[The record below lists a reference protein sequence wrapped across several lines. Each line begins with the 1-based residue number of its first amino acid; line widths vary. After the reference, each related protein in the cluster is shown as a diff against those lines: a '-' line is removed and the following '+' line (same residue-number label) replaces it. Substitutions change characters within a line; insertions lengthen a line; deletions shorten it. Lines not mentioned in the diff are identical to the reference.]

1 MLNAKKYESIIVET
15 ACCTLCLIFL
25 LYFFQV
31 RKHLLIF
38 DISYCVQSNIFWTN
52 RLNLNYCARK
62 LWKEKKVS
70 YSRPDVCNW
79 QRWLNNRSWVDIF
92 RREMFKWIR
101 IDSSDAVLVASHSR
115 DVGRSKNLGAPKQSK
130 VFWRKGFCFV
140 QDDLLKGI
148 GNKTV
153 RKWLKKLQILF
164 PYVNFL

>member
-115 DVGRSKNLGAPKQSK
+115 DVGRSKNLGGPMAIQ
-130 VFWRKGFCFV
+130 G
-140 QDDLLKGI
+140 LLKER
-148 GNKTV
+148 V
-153 RKWLKKLQILF
+153 LF
-164 PYVNFL
+164 WVI